1 MTDKAKRLI
10 KAKLTELGISQKEVA
25 KKGNVSEQIVS
36 RALGNTPPNE
46 KLAVRAALALI
57 RKTEPTF
64 IIEELLND

>member
-36 RALGNTPPNE
+36 RALGNTPTNE

-57 RKTEPTF
+57 RKTERSF